1 MAPLTLNGPMSA
13 EELPKYRLADLA
25 RRDRGE
31 CLVCLDEDPKLQVS
45 TLRETLKQ
53 PETEGVDRCNI
64 YDSTYDD

>member
-1 MAPLTLNGPMSA
+1 MSA

-25 RRDRGE
+25 RHDRGE

-53 PETEGVDRCNI
+53 AETEGVDRRDI
-64 YDSTYDD
+64 YDFTYDD

>member
-1 MAPLTLNGPMSA
+1 MSA

-31 CLVCLDEDPKLQVS
+31 CLVCLDEDP

-53 PETEGVDRCNI
+53 PETEGVDRRNI

>member
-31 CLVCLDEDPKLQVS
+31 CLVCLDEDP

-53 PETEGVDRCNI
+53 PETEGVDRRNI